1 MLFNDSEQIVCIR
14 DSLNGIIWY

>member
-14 DSLNGIIWY
+14 DSMNGIIWY